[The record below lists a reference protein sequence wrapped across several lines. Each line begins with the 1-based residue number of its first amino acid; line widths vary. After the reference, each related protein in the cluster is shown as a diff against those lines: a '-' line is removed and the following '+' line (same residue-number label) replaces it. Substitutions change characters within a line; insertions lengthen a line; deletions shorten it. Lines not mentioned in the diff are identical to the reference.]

1 MLGIPH
7 PDLCEIKKL
16 TAVLIIKDINPIQA
30 ENEYYNKKFYN
41 HFENESILKTLEA
54 KKLSISSIIENISL
68 NKIHAKDMKK
78 FKNLFYEKYGIIEEQ
93 DITDKDLEKIITKK
107 KYDEKEIIKN
117 LLKKMKYI

>member
-1 MLGIPH
+1 
-7 PDLCEIKKL
+7 
-16 TAVLIIKDINPIQA
+16 
-30 ENEYYNKKFYN
+30 
-41 HFENESILKTLEA
+41 
-54 KKLSISSIIENISL
+54 
-68 NKIHAKDMKK
+68 MKK